1 MRDKEGIMSLIDL
14 YYFLVREYGERKCW
28 ISDIA
33 TMLNISKKEARIL
46 IQSLGYHRG
55 KTTGVVSFKSFSV
68 DKDVLTIQARL

>member
-1 MRDKEGIMSLIDL
+1 MSLIDL
-14 YYFLVREYGERKCW
+14 YYFLLREYGERKCW

>member
-1 MRDKEGIMSLIDL
+1 
-14 YYFLVREYGERKCW
+14 
-28 ISDIA
+28 
-33 TMLNISKKEARIL
+33 MLNISKKEARIL